1 MRNKWKMIWHE
12 RGEKAGNGSIVYQ
25 DNLGKFACF
34 ERSAGFC
41 HSFILVFILCF
52 LFVFNS
58 RDTVTMC
65 LCITCCDGRFWSQIW
80 WSSQFC
86 GKRSCHS
93 SRSDR
98 NRRLRVKENS
108 VLVSGEISTFLFTV
122 WLLPSCFTLDK
133 LLWPLKVLS
142 WCNKYWGQRWRPWDL
157 PESAHS
163 SACLFTALRAQL
175 TAPIWANNG
184 KIASIKSEILLKVW
198 KL

>member
-1 MRNKWKMIWHE
+1 MRE
-12 RGEKAGNGSIVYQ
+12 EKKLAMARLFIKTTLEKV
-25 DNLGKFACF
+25 ACF

-41 HSFILVFILCF
+41 YSFILVFILCF

-80 WSSQFC
+80 RSSQFC

-98 NRRLRVKENS
+98 NRRLRVKKNS
-108 VLVSGEISTFLFTV
+108 VLVSGEISMFLFTV

-184 KIASIKSEILLKVW
+184 KIASIKSEILLKVR